1 MHSYLEKS
9 LQEKLREQGHISQNE
24 VVLVEGDLFIVLNVI
39 DNSRRMIQ
47 LDRTLL
53 ESRNQK
59 QLLKG

>member
-1 MHSYLEKS
+1 MNSYLEKS
-9 LQEKLREQGHISQNE
+9 MQEKLREQGHISQNE